1 MKEDLTANTQRDP
14 YEQPWHLLG
23 VVDERKDPHWT
34 QELGWIFD
42 RKFPPQHEVIM
53 SRLFDRAMAIIGGD
67 RTLLNSLLFD
77 NRMLKDLL
85 ERTAKTQ
92 KGSSRN
98 YSHLFWSLQFHE
110 MFDSQDVC
118 WSRQLAMESIVLLS
132 DAMFFDVYGLP
143 LDEFEYDEHSHTLVE
158 IDSGLCEFIN
168 YVVEAGELIALAEL
182 VANNNHSPTLLQREN
197 KSEAL
202 DSSGE
207 QQRRAARI
215 RHQPVAD
222 LKQECY
228 EFYKSGNFKSYADAA
243 RRFYNQLHPEKSK
256 LLKPDNAEKLLAEAI
271 GKLVRLDRD

>member
-23 VVDERKDPHWT
+23 VIDERKDPHWT

-110 MFDSQDVC
+110 MFDSC
-118 WSRQLAMESIVLLS
+118 LL
-132 DAMFFDVYGLP
+132 Y
-143 LDEFEYDEHSHTLVE
+143 T
-158 IDSGLCEFIN
+158 
-168 YVVEAGELIALAEL
+168 
-182 VANNNHSPTLLQREN
+182 SPSPR
-197 KSEAL
+197 
-202 DSSGE
+202 
-207 QQRRAARI
+207 
-215 RHQPVAD
+215 
-222 LKQECY
+222 
-228 EFYKSGNFKSYADAA
+228 
-243 RRFYNQLHPEKSK
+243 
-256 LLKPDNAEKLLAEAI
+256 
-271 GKLVRLDRD
+271 DRG